1 MTYVVVIEPTSTGYS
16 AFVPDLD
23 GCVATGRTR
32 DQVERQIRAVMEFH
46 IAGLRSA
53 GKEPPEPNAMAI
65 QVRIWESEHPA
76 GLLSP
81 RERARS

>member
-1 MTYVVVIEPTSTGYS
+1 MTYMVVIEPTSTGYS

-53 GKEPPEPNAMAI
+53 GREPPEPNAMAI
-65 QVRIWESEHPA
+65 QVRIWEPEHRA
-76 GLLSP
+76 ETRSAH
-81 RERARS
+81 ERTRS